1 MAVNKN
7 FVVKNGLEVNDD
19 LILANAVD
27 SMVGIGTSVPYYTL
41 HTQGGI
47 GATTLWV
54 AGVSTFTSDV
64 SVAGVTTLASGGGIV
79 TTGGDLYVAGDL
91 SVIGDVNYDEVTG
104 RNLNITG
111 VGTILNVV
119 VGSGLSVTGISTL
132 TGPVGLETGL
142 TVAGVTTL
150 ASAGGITTTGGDLY
164 VGGDLFVLDDVV
176 YDEVTGRNLNITG
189 VGTIAQANIT
199 TVNVSSAS
207 TFVGVSTFTD
217 VWVGGGM
224 TVAGKLDANSDVD
237 LGGSASNTIT
247 FHGDVDSAI
256 IPDADDIRG
265 LGAAAAR
272 WSVFHVKQAN
282 LNLLN
287 VTGVGTIVQ
296 LTNTDQVSTS
306 STITSIVGTSATIT
320 RLNTTDIV
328 STSST
333 ITTGTVTRLTSTNVN
348 VSGMSTFASGLY
360 VSGGELTVGAAF
372 TVSQAGVVTATKF
385 VGAVD
390 VTGGNFSGVGTFSTL
405 HVGTSGT
412 VLAAVDSATIS
423 LGSGANPVTATLNGG
438 SIPSIGL
445 AIALGG

>member
-27 SMVGIGTSVPYYTL
+27 SMVGIGTSVPYYEL
-41 HTQGGI
+41 HVQGGI
-47 GATTLWV
+47 GATSLWV

-64 SVAGVTTLASGGGIV
+64 SVTGVTTLASAGGI
-79 TTGGDLYVAGDL
+79 TTVGGDLFVGGDL
-91 SVIGDVNYDEVTG
+91 SVLGDVTYDEVVG

-164 VGGDLFVLDDVV
+164 VGGDLFVLDDIT
-176 YDEVTGRNLNITG
+176 YDEVRGRNLSISG
-189 VGTIAQANIT
+189 VGTITRLNTTNINNT
-199 TVNVSSAS
+199 
-207 TFVGVSTFTD
+207 GVSTITRLNTTD
-217 VWVGGGM
+217 VVS
-224 TVAGKLDANSDVD
+224 VAG
-237 LGGSASNTIT
+237 TIT
-247 FHGDVDSAI
+247 TGT
-256 IPDADDIRG
+256 
-265 LGAAAAR
+265 
-272 WSVFHVKQAN
+272 
-282 LNLLN
+282 
-287 VTGVGTIVQ
+287 VTQ
-296 LTNTDQVSTS
+296 LTNTDFVSTS

-372 TVSQAGVVTATKF
+372 TVSQAGVITATKF
-385 VGAVD
+385 VGEVD

>member
-27 SMVGIGTSVPYYTL
+27 SMVGIGTSVPYYEL
-41 HTQGGI
+41 HVQGGI
-47 GATTLWV
+47 GATSLWV

-64 SVAGVTTLASGGGIV
+64 SVAGVTTLASAGGI
-79 TTGGDLYVAGDL
+79 TTVGGDLFVGGDL
-91 SVIGDVNYDEVTG
+91 SVLGDVTYDEVVG

-189 VGTIAQANIT
+189 VGTITRLNTTSLVGTSGTIT
-199 TVNVSSAS
+199 TLNS
-207 TFVGVSTFTD
+207 TTG
-217 VWVGGGM
+217 
-224 TVAGKLDANSDVD
+224 
-237 LGGSASNTIT
+237 TIT
-247 FHGDVDSAI
+247 
-256 IPDADDIRG
+256 
-265 LGAAAAR
+265 
-272 WSVFHVKQAN
+272 
-282 LNLLN
+282 
-287 VTGVGTIVQ
+287 TGTITQ
-296 LTNTDQVSTS
+296 LTNTDQVSTSSTITSIVGTSATITTLNSTTGTITTLNSTTGTITQLTNTDLVSTS

-348 VSGMSTFASGLY
+348 VSGMSTFASGLN
-360 VSGGELTVGAAF
+360 VSGGELNVGLAF
-372 TVSQAGVVTATKF
+372 SVSQAGVVTATKF

>member
-27 SMVGIGTSVPYYTL
+27 SMVGIGTSVPYYEL
-41 HTQGGI
+41 HVQGGI
-47 GATTLWV
+47 GATSLWV

-64 SVAGVTTLASGGGIV
+64 SVAGVTTLASAGGI
-79 TTGGDLYVAGDL
+79 TTVGGDLFVGGDL
-91 SVIGDVNYDEVTG
+91 SVLGDVTYDEVVG

-164 VGGDLFVLDDVV
+164 VGGDLFVLDDIT

-189 VGTIAQANIT
+189 VATIAQANIT

-224 TVAGKLDANSDVD
+224 TVAGNLDVTGD
-237 LGGSASNTIT
+237 IT
-247 FHGDVDSAI
+247 YDEVVG
-256 IPDADDIRG
+256 R
-265 LGAAAAR
+265 
-272 WSVFHVKQAN
+272 N
-282 LNLLN
+282 LSI
-287 VTGVGTIVQ
+287 TGVGTITRLNTTNINNTGVSTITRLNTTDVVSTAGTITTGTVTQ
-296 LTNTDQVSTS
+296 LTNTDFVSTS

-348 VSGMSTFASGLY
+348 VSGMSTFASGLN
-360 VSGGELTVGAAF
+360 VSGGELNVGLAF
-372 TVSQAGVVTATKF
+372 SVSQAGVITATKF
-385 VGAVD
+385 VGEVD
-390 VTGGNFSGVGTFSTL
+390 STSGNYSGVGTFSTL